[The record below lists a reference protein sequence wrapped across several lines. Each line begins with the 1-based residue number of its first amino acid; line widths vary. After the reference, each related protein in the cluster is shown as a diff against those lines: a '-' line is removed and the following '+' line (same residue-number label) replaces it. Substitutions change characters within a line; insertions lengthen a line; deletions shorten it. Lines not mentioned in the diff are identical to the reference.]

1 MPCEAAASECM
12 PTARLSHH
20 TVHTNNALARADDN
34 DAAAYTLLVSAD
46 DPNIGGAFRGNWIE
60 TTGHECGT
68 MCFRWVAPRVDDAA
82 LPHPVVDVVRFADIV
97 GA

>member
-1 MPCEAAASECM
+1 M

-46 DPNIGGAFRGNWIE
+46 DPNVGGAFRGNWIE
-60 TTGHECGT
+60 TTGHACGT

>member
-46 DPNIGGAFRGNWIE
+46 DPNVGGAFRG
-60 TTGHECGT
+60 GLHLG
-68 MCFRWVAPRVDDAA
+68 DAVRL
-82 LPHPVVDVVRFADIV
+82 LPDLACSR
-97 GA
+97 

>member
-1 MPCEAAASECM
+1 MHA
-12 PTARLSHH
+12 TARLSHH

-46 DPNIGGAFRGNWIE
+46 DPNVGGAFRGNWIE

>member
-1 MPCEAAASECM
+1 M
-12 PTARLSHH
+12 PTAWLSHH

-46 DPNIGGAFRGNWIE
+46 DPNVGGAFRGNWIE

-68 MCFRWVAPRVDDAA
+68 MCFRWIAPQVPDTE
-82 LPHPVVDVVRFADIV
+82 LPHPRPRVVRASELW
-97 GA
+97 